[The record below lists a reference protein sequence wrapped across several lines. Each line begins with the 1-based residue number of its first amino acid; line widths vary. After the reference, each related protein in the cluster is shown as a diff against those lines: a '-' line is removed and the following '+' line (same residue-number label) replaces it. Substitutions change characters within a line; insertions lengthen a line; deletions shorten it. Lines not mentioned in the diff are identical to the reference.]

1 MDSHLWP
8 HMKPESA
15 YAKLKACVSAAGD
28 ERLSFGQVLAL
39 IRFCGQYERIVETID
54 NAAHVMQRAM
64 QELNQLRRLRGV
76 A

>member
-1 MDSHLWP
+1 MTSEELR
-8 HMKPESA
+8 KIA
-15 YAKLKACVSAAGD
+15 VAVCD
-28 ERLSFGQVLAL
+28 EW
-39 IRFCGQYERIVETID
+39 ERRIDETID

>member
-1 MDSHLWP
+1 MMSEELR
-8 HMKPESA
+8 KIA
-15 YAKLKACVSAAGD
+15 VAVCD
-28 ERLSFGQVLAL
+28 EW
-39 IRFCGQYERIVETID
+39 ERRGYRQPVY

>member
-1 MDSHLWP
+1 MAAIVNAADLSPVQRFLVNARQIALARP
-8 HMKPESA
+8 VDADYRLYERF
-15 YAKLKACVSAAGD
+15 KAD
-28 ERLSFGQVLAL
+28 LQ
-39 IRFCGQYERIVETID
+39 RIVETID

>member
-1 MDSHLWP
+1 MT
-8 HMKPESA
+8 PEELRQIA
-15 YAKLKACVSAAGD
+15 VDRATMAA
-28 ERLSFGQVLAL
+28 RLVYL
-39 IRFCGQYERIVETID
+39 ICLPAIEDQEQRIVETID

>member
-1 MDSHLWP
+1 MNAADLSPVQRFLVNARQIALARP
-8 HMKPESA
+8 VDADYRLYERF
-15 YAKLKACVSAAGD
+15 KAD
-28 ERLSFGQVLAL
+28 LQ
-39 IRFCGQYERIVETID
+39 RIVETID

>member
-1 MDSHLWP
+1 MGAP
-8 HMKPESA
+8 MQQPPER
-15 YAKLKACVSAAGD
+15 VRIVAA
-28 ERLSFGQVLAL
+28 
-39 IRFCGQYERIVETID
+39 QYRPFIGLHGRIVETID